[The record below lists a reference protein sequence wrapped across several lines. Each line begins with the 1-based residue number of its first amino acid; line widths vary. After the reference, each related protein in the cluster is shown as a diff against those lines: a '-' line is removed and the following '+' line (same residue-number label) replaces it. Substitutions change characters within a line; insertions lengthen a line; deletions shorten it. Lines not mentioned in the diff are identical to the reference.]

1 MQTIPQRTEK
11 KLWIDHSILFCLGVL
26 IFVLPIAHT
35 ATIRSFAL
43 SVPLVLLAIRYYLAK
58 DFIWVKTSFELP
70 FFAFFLIAMASLPTS
85 IDPIE
90 SFKEIRSEL
99 LKPILLF
106 YVSYFA
112 IRKENDGIL
121 LLGVL
126 FFGSLVFSLYSY
138 YDFYAKNGAL
148 FHSDYRAG
156 GLRDPGGGEIAG
168 LYHTM
173 VIPFIFLGFFYFKK
187 YQHYLVLSALL
198 AVNLL
203 ALHITFTRA
212 SYLALGIQAILVG
225 ILLLR
230 KRRWLLNSVV
240 FLVIFLTG
248 FAYIENKL
256 IRGQDNLKKMPS
268 LEEYFKMSP
277 EEIQKKYSADVG
289 AGYRLAMWKTALE
302 EISENPFYPH
312 GYGRFLFGKTLRND
326 KNKQFIY
333 PQTHNTFIGV
343 FFELGIQG
351 FLIFLWMI
359 GTFVYVCWKYWHTTK
374 DGIPCFLSASLLT
387 MMAGYWINNFFGS
400 FDGDDSKLLFMMLL
414 GIGMAIMRRL
424 PKENV
429 VII

>member
-1 MQTIPQRTEK
+1 
-11 KLWIDHSILFCLGVL
+11 
-26 IFVLPIAHT
+26 
-35 ATIRSFAL
+35 
-43 SVPLVLLAIRYYLAK
+43 
-58 DFIWVKTSFELP
+58 
-70 FFAFFLIAMASLPTS
+70 
-85 IDPIE
+85 
-90 SFKEIRSEL
+90 
-99 LKPILLF
+99 
-106 YVSYFA
+106 
-112 IRKENDGIL
+112 
-121 LLGVL
+121 
-126 FFGSLVFSLYSY
+126 
-138 YDFYAKNGAL
+138 
-148 FHSDYRAG
+148 
-156 GLRDPGGGEIAG
+156 
-168 LYHTM
+168 
-173 VIPFIFLGFFYFKK
+173 
-187 YQHYLVLSALL
+187 
-198 AVNLL
+198 
-203 ALHITFTRA
+203 
-212 SYLALGIQAILVG
+212 
-225 ILLLR
+225 
-230 KRRWLLNSVV
+230 RWLLNSVV

-256 IRGQDNLKKMPS
+256 IRGHDNLKKMPS